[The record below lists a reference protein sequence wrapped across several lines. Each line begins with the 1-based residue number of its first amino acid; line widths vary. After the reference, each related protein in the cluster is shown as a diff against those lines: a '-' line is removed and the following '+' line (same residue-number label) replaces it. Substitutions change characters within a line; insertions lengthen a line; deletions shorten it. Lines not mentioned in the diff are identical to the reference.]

1 MQQIIHKKDI
11 PDGWSV
17 EAADFANQ
25 LLQRK
30 AVERLGWGGIQEVK
44 RHPWLVKFPWN
55 DMMNRKFAPPK
66 ERSYDFS

>member
-25 LLQRK
+25 LLKRK
-30 AVERLGWGGIQEVK
+30 AIERLGWGGIK
-44 RHPWLVKFPWN
+44 
-55 DMMNRKFAPPK
+55 
-66 ERSYDFS
+66 